1 MANAN
6 WYVTYERSTLLTGSK
21 STFTMTV
28 PAKNQAHAEA
38 QAKDEFNRR
47 MDKDPRGR
55 FDYRILYSR
64 DY

>member
-21 STFTMTV
+21 APFTMTV
-28 PAKNQAHAEA
+28 SARDKAHAEA

-47 MDKDPRGR
+47 MDNDPRGR
-55 FDYRILYSR
+55 FSYRILYSR